1 MKLDELLNKQKYY
14 IGYSILNI
22 FEFCVNIVD
31 YIFIFYSNIYDYFIG
46 YTKRI
51 NTKD

>member
-22 FEFCVNIVD
+22 LEFCVNIVD
-31 YIFIFYSNIYDYFIG
+31 YIIAYL
-46 YTKRI
+46 I
-51 NTKD
+51 NM

>member
-1 MKLDELLNKQKYY
+1 MKLDELVNKQKYH

-31 YIFIFYSNIYDYFIG
+31 YIIAYL
-46 YTKRI
+46 I
-51 NTKD
+51 NM